1 MKVHDIMSAP
11 PQTCRV
17 ASDLATASRRM
28 KQTATGMLVV
38 FDERGRIAG
47 VVTDRDLA
55 LAIGGSPRDVRK
67 RQVREVMSCHVRTC
81 HEEDDVHEALV
92 IMTTA
97 HVHRLPVLSADGDLK
112 GVLSIDD
119 VILWAVQR
127 SGIGVTEL
135 VAALRRICRPQAAAE
150 EDSAMPRL

>member
-11 PQTCRV
+11 SQACRV

-38 FDERGRIAG
+38 LDAHGRIAG

-55 LAIGGSPRDVRK
+55 LAIGSSPRDVRT
-67 RQVREVMSCHVRTC
+67 RQVGEVMSCPVRTC

-92 IMTTA
+92 TMTTGR
-97 HVHRLPVLSADGDLK
+97 VRRLPVLSADGDLK
-112 GVLSIDD
+112 GVLSVDD
-119 VILWAVQR
+119 IILWAVQR
-127 SGIGVTEL
+127 SGVSMTEL
-135 VAALRRICRPQAAAE
+135 VGALRRICLPRPAE
-150 EDSAMPRL
+150 EDPAMPRL